1 MAERQKWLQIGGFLR
16 GWLYNAHLIGISV
29 FLEQN
34 SIRNS
39 RLGVVACRSKLTE
52 LWRIFSEDVMKAR
65 VKWVENTL
73 MVGESG
79 SGHAVVM
86 DGPPD
91 MGGQNLGVRPM
102 EMMLLGLGGCTQFD
116 VVHILRKGRHQVT
129 RCEVELE
136 AERAETEPK
145 VFTRIH
151 VHFIVS
157 GPGLTEKVVERAV
170 KLSAEKYCSASL
182 MLGQVVDITHDFE
195 VVSGE

>member
-1 MAERQKWLQIGGFLR
+1 
-16 GWLYNAHLIGISV
+16 
-29 FLEQN
+29 
-34 SIRNS
+34 
-39 RLGVVACRSKLTE
+39 
-52 LWRIFSEDVMKAR
+52 MKAR

-91 MGGQNLGVRPM
+91 MGGQNLGIRPM

-116 VVHILRKGRHQVT
+116 VAHILRKSRQQVT

-136 AERAETEPK
+136 AERAETDPK
-145 VFTRIH
+145 VFTKIH

-157 GPGLTEKVVERAV
+157 GPDLTEKVVERAV

-182 MLGQVVDITHDFE
+182 MLGQVAEITHDFE
-195 VVSGE
+195 LIDG